1 MVLQVSG
8 LDKLT
13 DEDIAMLFGDPFDH
27 LTELDVSH
35 TPITDRSLEAVAK
48 GNTLALKS
56 VISHQS
62 VA

>member
-1 MVLQVSG
+1 
-8 LDKLT
+8 
-13 DEDIAMLFGDPFDH
+13 MLFGDPFDH